1 MADISIAFC
10 RQLAQARR
18 VKGLTQSAL
27 AEAVGCKQSALS
39 MLEAGHTAMV
49 SQETVEKIA
58 ALLDVPLEKTA
69 AMTHAPTASPAT
81 ASTHAY
87 CPHADCFSNVPYV
100 VNGELHFWPRPRT
113 GGLATA
119 THCAVC
125 GELLERR
132 CPHCGAAVTT
142 TGACCPT
149 CGGARVANTLPP
161 ETDYESWA
169 AQRRRDIA
177 EWRSLIL

>member
-1 MADISIAFC
+1 MDDIYKAFC

-39 MLEAGHTAMV
+39 MLEAGHTAKV

-69 AMTHAPTASPAT
+69 RHDARPDRQSAT

-100 VNGELHFWPRPRT
+100 VNGELHFWPRPETGAWRRPHTAGLRRVVGTPLPALRSCGDNDWRLLSHVRWRT
-113 GGLATA
+113 GCQYTA
-119 THCAVC
+119 
-125 GELLERR
+125 
-132 CPHCGAAVTT
+132 
-142 TGACCPT
+142 
-149 CGGARVANTLPP
+149 ARD
-161 ETDYESWA
+161 DYESWA
-169 AQRRRDIA
+169 AQRRPDIA